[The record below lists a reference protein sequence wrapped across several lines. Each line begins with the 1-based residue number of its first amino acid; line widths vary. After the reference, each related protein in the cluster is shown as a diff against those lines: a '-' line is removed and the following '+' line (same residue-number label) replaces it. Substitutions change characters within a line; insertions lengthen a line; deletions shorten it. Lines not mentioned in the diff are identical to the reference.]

1 MTDEQIIKA
10 TECCIRV
17 IPQCSECPYRDA
29 EDDFDCEMH
38 LRKNAIQLLDVAK
51 DQKAEIA
58 SLKRTI
64 GENDKEIVKL
74 QKRIIFWHQDM
85 DYRPEEI
92 KSEAIKEFAK
102 RLKSQA
108 YSYSDICGYRS
119 TVVDVVEIDR
129 VLREMAEEQK

>member
-102 RLKSQA
+102 FIIDKSKNGIIRA
-108 YSYSDICGYRS
+108 MDIPDYVKGM
-119 TVVDVVEIDR
+119 TEVE
-129 VLREMAEEQK
+129 E